1 MAEPDTAARQDISRR
16 ARFGRLMRT
25 TAFKLAAVYLGLFVV
40 FAVAVLGYIAW
51 NTQRL
56 LDRQITENIE
66 SEINAL
72 AEQYRQGGIRRL
84 ITVMERRGRQSG
96 SFLYVLVD
104 LRGDSVSGN
113 ALLRVPA
120 LDQRPG
126 WMEARFNWPDE
137 GEEIRRLARLRVFV
151 LPTGFRLFV
160 GRDLEER
167 ERLQEVIRRA
177 RGWSLL
183 MVLLLGGF
191 TAWFVTSRVLR
202 RVDAIAASSR
212 MIMDGNLTERLPV
225 TGADDEFDRLSTHLN
240 QMLDRIGDLMGGL
253 RQLSDNVAHD
263 LRTPL
268 TRLRNG
274 VEEALRKAGTMEENR
289 AALEKAIEESD
300 GLIRVFDALLMIARA
315 ESGNLA
321 TSLKP
326 LPLDEMLRGIAE
338 LYEPLAEDAR
348 MPLRLTMEQGIS
360 IKANRELLG
369 RAISNLIDNALKYAA
384 SQGEGGALSIELTR
398 QGNRVR
404 LAVADRGPGIPAA
417 DRTRVMERFVR
428 LDESRGK
435 PGFGLGLSL
444 VSAIAHLHG
453 GTLQLEDNAPGLRAV
468 LDLPVAVMDE
478 VAQKSGT

>member
-1 MAEPDTAARQDISRR
+1 M

-25 TAFKLAAVYLGLFVV
+25 TAFKLSAVYLGLFVV
-40 FAVAVLGYIAW
+40 FAVAVLGYISW

-84 ITVMERRGRQSG
+84 IGVMERRGRQSG

-113 ALLRVPA
+113 AILRVPA

-137 GEEIRRLARLRVFV
+137 GEEVRRLARIRVFV

-167 ERLQEVIRRA
+167 QRLQEVIRRA

-225 TGADDEFDRLSTHLN
+225 TNTNDEFDRLSMHLN
-240 QMLDRIGDLMGGL
+240 LMLDRIGDLMGGL

-274 VEEALRKAGTMEENR
+274 VEEALRKASTMEESR

-321 TSLKP
+321 TSLQP
-326 LPLDEMLRGIAE
+326 VRLDEMVRGIAE
-338 LYEPLAEDAR
+338 LYEPLAEDAG
-348 MPLRLTMEQGIS
+348 MLLRLEVQNGVMVQ
-360 IKANRELLG
+360 ANRELLG
-369 RAISNLIDNALKYAA
+369 RAISNLIDNALKYGLREK
-384 SQGEGGALSIELTR
+384 GELAISLMREGERL
-398 QGNRVR
+398 R
-404 LAVADRGPGIPAA
+404 LAVADRGPGIPLA
-417 DRTRVMERFVR
+417 DRARVTERFVR

-453 GTLQLEDNAPGLRAV
+453 GALLLEDNAPGLRAV
-468 LDLPVAVMDE
+468 LDLPIAAGDE